1 MADDI
6 TPPSDE
12 PWFVRWRH
20 AVMAAVVL
28 VVVAGLSI
36 ANRSDTPGV
45 GGETTTTSSVPESTP
60 TDDVTTFTLTRTL
73 KNGMKGDDV
82 KRVQQRLKDL
92 NFDPGRI
99 DGLYG
104 GDTIMAVWA
113 FQAVV
118 MNLPYET
125 KSDFVT
131 PVMWDLMR
139 SDVSVKPRRPE
150 STPTHVE
157 VYLREQAMV
166 VFKDDV
172 PALITHISAGD
183 GKDWCEEVVID
194 PGEEGNKGKD
204 RVVRGECGKSVTPSG
219 VYYFYMR
226 KYGLR
231 ESALGTLWNPVYF
244 NYGVA
249 VHGAM
254 NVPKYP
260 ASHGC
265 IRIPMFVSE
274 YFPALVQYGDR
285 IFVFDGVKEPE
296 DYGSPPPYFNRVDP
310 NWKPTT
316 TTSSTTTTIPGA
328 TTSIPGGGVK
338 VTTTLPSATS
348 TTVPVVSTTTL
359 PTATTGG

>member
-1 MADDI
+1 VADD
-6 TPPSDE
+6 TSPPSDE

-20 AVMAAVVL
+20 AIVAAVVL
-28 VVVAGLSI
+28 GAVAALSV
-36 ANRSDTPGV
+36 ANRSDTSTPSV
-45 GGETTTTSSVPESTP
+45 ESTSTSSP
-60 TDDVTTFTLTRTL
+60 TDTAVTDDITSYALSRTL
-73 KNGMKGDDV
+73 KDGMKGDDV

-92 NFDPGRI
+92 KFDPGRI
-99 DGLYG
+99 DGIYG
-104 GDTIMAVWA
+104 GDTMMAVWA

-118 MNLPYET
+118 LNLPYET

-131 PVMWDLMR
+131 PVLWDLMR
-139 SDVSVKPRRPE
+139 SDVVVKPRRPK

-166 VFKDDV
+166 VFKDNV
-172 PALITHISAGD
+172 PALITHISSGD

-231 ESALGTLWNPVYF
+231 ESGLGTLWNPVYF

-285 IFVFDGVKEPE
+285 VFVFDGVKEPE

-316 TTSSTTTTIPGA
+316 TTSSSTTTLPGV
-328 TTSIPGGGVK
+328 TTTPTGTVK
-338 VTTTLPSATS
+338 VTTTVPSATT
-348 TTVPVVSTTTL
+348 TTVPPVTTTLSTTT
-359 PTATTGG
+359 TTG

>member
-6 TPPSDE
+6 SPPSDQ
-12 PWFVRWRH
+12 PWFMRWRH
-20 AVMAAVVL
+20 AVLAAVVL
-28 VVVAGLSI
+28 AAVAGISI
-36 ANRSDTPGV
+36 ANRSPDA
-45 GGETTTTSSVPESTP
+45 GEPAPATTTTSTPDVTP
-60 TDDVTTFTLTRTL
+60 TDDITSYTLTRTL

-92 NFDPGRI
+92 KFDPGRI

-139 SDVSVKPRRPE
+139 SDVTIAPRRPE

-172 PALITHISAGD
+172 PALVTHISSGD

-254 NVPKYP
+254 NLPKYP

-274 YFPALVQYGDR
+274 YYPALVQYGDR
-285 IFVFDGVKEPE
+285 VFVFDGVKEPE

-316 TTSSTTTTIPGA
+316 TTSSSTTTLAGATTTTAGGA
-328 TTSIPGGGVK
+328 GK
-338 VTTTLPSATS
+338 VTTTVPSAT
-348 TTVPVVSTTTL
+348 TTVPSVPTTVTSTTT
-359 PTATTGG
+359 TGG

>member
-1 MADDI
+1 MADD
-6 TPPSDE
+6 TSPPSDE

-20 AVMAAVVL
+20 AIVAAVVL
-28 VVVAGLSI
+28 GAVAALSV
-36 ANRSDTPGV
+36 ANRSDSSTPSV
-45 GGETTTTSSVPESTP
+45 ESTSTSSP
-60 TDDVTTFTLTRTL
+60 TDTAVTDDITSYTLSRTL
-73 KNGMKGDDV
+73 KDGMKGDDV

-92 NFDPGRI
+92 KFDPGRI
-99 DGLYG
+99 DGIYG
-104 GDTIMAVWA
+104 GDTMMAVWA

-118 MNLPYET
+118 LNLPYET

-131 PVMWDLMR
+131 PVLWDLMR
-139 SDVSVKPRRPE
+139 SDVVVKPRRPK

-166 VFKDDV
+166 VFKDNV
-172 PALITHISAGD
+172 PALITHISSGD

-231 ESALGTLWNPVYF
+231 ESGLGTLWNPVYF

-285 IFVFDGVKEPE
+285 VFVFDGVKEPE

-316 TTSSTTTTIPGA
+316 TTSSSTTLPGMTTTPTG
-328 TTSIPGGGVK
+328 TVK
-338 VTTTLPSATS
+338 VTTTVPSATTTTTASSS
-348 TTVPVVSTTTL
+348 TTLSTTT
-359 PTATTGG
+359 TTG